1 MNCKLGILII
11 LIYLNSYFLIILIM
25 KVNLNKNQHSVYI
38 LTYHLVLVIKYRR
51 NVINEDIFDYLMMI
65 FNNIGQMY
73 DITVKEANWEA
84 DHIHI
89 LFEASPS
96 TNLVKFINSYKSSS
110 SRLVKKEFPI
120 IKKSLWKSAF
130 WKTGYFITTTGGANI
145 ETIRRY
151 IERQREK

>member
-1 MNCKLGILII
+1 M
-11 LIYLNSYFLIILIM
+11 SS
-25 KVNLNKNQHSVYI
+25 NLNRNQHSVYI

-51 NVINEDIFDYLMMI
+51 KVINQNIFDYLMAI
-65 FNNIGQMY
+65 FKNIGQMY
-73 DITVKEANWEA
+73 GVAVKEANWEV

-89 LFEASPS
+89 LFEASPN
-96 TNLVKFINSYKSSS
+96 TNLVKFINSYKSAS
-110 SRLVKKEFPI
+110 SRMVKKEFPT

-145 ETIRRY
+145 ETIRQY